1 MINNTMRTVRLY
13 SKMGAK
19 FGRVHKLAVNSP
31 AEAIK
36 ALCVTIPGFEKYLM
50 ESKKNNLEFA
60 VFNGKENISEDLLKM
75 GGTRDIRIAPIVSG
89 SKRNGLFQTILG
101 AVLVVVGVV
110 FPPAAFLVAPG
121 LALLAGGIIQMLSPQ
136 AKGLKSREDPDNRP
150 SASFG
155 GAVNTV
161 AQGNP
166 IAILGGARQI
176 GGAIISASIV
186 AEEYA

>member
-1 MINNTMRTVRLY
+1 VINNVMRTVRLY

-19 FGRVHKLAVNSP
+19 FGRVHKLAVNTP

-60 VFNGKENISEDLLKM
+60 VFNGKENISEELLKM
-75 GGTRDIRIAPIVSG
+75 GGTKDIRIAPIISG

-101 AVLVVVGVV
+101 AVMVVVGVV
-110 FPPAAFLVAPG
+110 FPPAAALIAPG
-121 LALLAGGIIQMLSPQ
+121 VALLAGGIIQMLSPQ
-136 AKGLKSREDPDNRP
+136 AKGLSSREDPDNRP

-155 GAVNTV
+155 GPVNTTATGSPV
-161 AQGNP
+161 
-166 IAILGGARQI
+166 AILGGFRQI
-176 GGAIISASIV
+176 GGSIISASIV

>member
-1 MINNTMRTVRLY
+1 MQQKMRTIRLY
-13 SKMGAK
+13 GKLRK
-19 FGRVHKLAVNSP
+19 FGREFKLAVETP

-36 ALCVTIPGFEKYLM
+36 ALCVMIPGFEKFL
-50 ESKKNNLEFA
+50 SNAKNEGLEFA
-60 VFNGKENISEDLLKM
+60 VFSGKQNISEELLTM
-75 GGTRDIRIAPIVSG
+75 QGTKDIRIAPIISG

-121 LALLAGGIIQMLSPQ
+121 VALLAGGIIQMLSPQ
-136 AKGLKSREDPDNRP
+136 QKGLKSREQTENAP
-150 SASFG
+150 SANFGGPVNSTSFG
-155 GAVNTV
+155 
-161 AQGNP
+161 NP
-166 IAILGGARQI
+166 VSILAGRREI

>member
-1 MINNTMRTVRLY
+1 MINNIMRTVRLY
-13 SKMGAK
+13 GKMGSR
-19 FGRVHKLAVNSP
+19 FGRVHKLAVSSP

-50 ESKKNNLEFA
+50 DSKKNNLEFA
-60 VFNGKENISEDLLKM
+60 VFNGKENISEELLKM
-75 GGTRDIRIAPIVSG
+75 GGTKDIRIAPIISG

-101 AVLVVVGVV
+101 AVMVVVGVV
-110 FPPAAFLVAPG
+110 FPPVAFLIAPG
-121 LALLAGGIIQMLSPQ
+121 VALMAGGIIQMLSPQ
-136 AKGLKSREDPDNRP
+136 PKGLKSRQDPDNAP
-150 SASFG
+150 SYAFG
-155 GAVNTV
+155 GAVNST

-166 IAILGGARQI
+166 ISILAGERQI